1 MFTLPD
7 VEIIEKF
14 YMVDG
19 DAVFANIGGFL
30 GLLLGTSCLHLVD
43 IVLKYSAKV
52 TSEKK
57 KSSIRKKISNE
68 KLRAFDHIS

>member
-43 IVLKYSAKV
+43 IALKYCAKV
-52 TSEKK
+52 TSGKK
-57 KSSIRKKISNE
+57 KSRIKKKKSNE
-68 KLRAFDHIS
+68 KLRAFDHFS